1 MRDLRP
7 LDLGGRWSIHR
18 VRAWAISSCGLL
30 PAAGSQHLESCDY
43 ASQGGAGG
51 GAYGV
56 PVLVDT
62 FHLWVQQGAFLSRK
76 WDLACWGA
84 DGIPLPTITGAQIS
98 AFSWSTMSQCA
109 RRGIDIDED
118 SPRTVE
124 VSAGPA
130 RPPA

>member
-1 MRDLRP
+1 MRP
-7 LDLGGRWSIHR
+7 
-18 VRAWAISSCGLL
+18 RAARGEGPTACKVAGLL
-30 PAAGSQHLESCDY
+30 SAALSKHY
-43 ASQGGAGG
+43 GA
-51 GAYGV
+51 
-56 PVLVDT
+56 PVLVDA

-84 DGIPLPTITGAQIS
+84 DGIPHPTITGAQIS

-130 RPPA
+130 RQLEV